1 MSEDKT
7 QRADEAEKGKTEAE
21 VADDKQIRRARDA
34 ERESNGS
41 PDRAED
47 TGAHP

>member
-1 MSEDKT
+1 MEDKT

-21 VADDKQIRRARDA
+21 LADDAQIKRAREA
-34 ERESNGS
+34 EREAQGNPGRS
-41 PDRAED
+41 ED